1 MTSAQPGDGKP
12 GHGEHGD
19 GELGDSEPGN
29 VTEAGS
35 GSAWRT
41 LARMGRPR
49 ATRGN
54 ALAAVLAATLGF
66 AMATQV
72 HQNRASGLDN
82 LSQDDLVALLDGEAQ
97 QAVRLSRQADA
108 LTYTRDQL
116 RGSGGDQAALRAAQ
130 QRLTQ
135 LGILAG
141 TLPATGPGIRIA
153 IADPKAGVQAANLLD
168 AVEELRD
175 AGAEA
180 IQVNDVRVVASTYF
194 STGSDNRLQVD
205 GKPIS
210 APYDLRAIG
219 DSHTMSTAMAIP
231 GGVVS
236 TLRQLG
242 ATAVVTSSQTVTVSA
257 LRAASTDRYAQPDP
271 TPTG

>member
-1 MTSAQPGDGKP
+1 M
-12 GHGEHGD
+12 
-19 GELGDSEPGN
+19 SEPAR
-29 VTEAGS
+29 ES
-35 GSAWRT
+35 GWRT

-49 ATRGN
+49 ATKAN
-54 ALAAVLAATLGF
+54 ALAAVLAAALGF
-66 AMATQV
+66 AMVTQV
-72 HQNRASGLDN
+72 HQNRSSGLDN

-97 QAVRLSRQADA
+97 QAVRLGHESDT

-116 RGSGGDQAALRAAQ
+116 RGSTGDQAALKAAQ

-141 TLPATGPGIRIA
+141 TLPAKGPGIRITV
-153 IADPKAGVQAANLLD
+153 ADPKAGVQSANLLD

-180 IQVNDVRVVASTYF
+180 IQVNSVRVVASSYF

-205 GKPIS
+205 GTSIS
-210 APYDLRAIG
+210 APYVLLAIG
-219 DSHTMSTAMAIP
+219 DPHTMSTAMAIP

-242 ATAVVTSSQTVTVSA
+242 ATASVTSSTTVSVSA
-257 LRAASTDRYAQPDP
+257 LRAGSGDQYAHPDTTTST
-271 TPTG
+271 G